1 MSRRPQSFV
10 LDSKSM
16 ALCNPRPPSPGAS
29 PKPSCST
36 IAGKQHCQPSCQDTV
51 QLEKNKS
58 SVAIPDEGSAAHAQ
72 CKVSMEPLCTDHYR
86 CLLKK
91 FRDSSGDSDKV
102 NFELNNIFL
111 KRLDEIDS
119 LEDQGGDAMHSS
131 QLRLVTFQE
140 WVDFLLN
147 VNHVILGNMSALEDE
162 AYGKILT
169 CFQSVQGEQQQSL
182 EENRKLRKDICAII
196 KLVQNAYH
204 RGCWQTEG
212 ITLETLTIRQLLGVA
227 KDQRLPESESDKVSE
242 CMKSLVNEM
251 AAKHDEVQRLKSQL
265 CALDEVV
272 LTARQKLLLKDQCIA
287 QLNQQLQEITQ
298 CYNNMADE
306 STNVESQPEKN
317 LSCPPGE
324 PSSDSDPMPKKMLN
338 SLVVHDRAECEMV
351 RLLNSEISQ
360 LFELHSKQEFQAV
373 EDRQKHLA
381 GVMEDLNSYHLDTQN
396 KLDNI
401 RSQLRILQEDVD
413 ESYLEARKS
422 ECGADDPDTKLL
434 NAVARKLLSLNNC
447 NRELESKLMRKDL
460 DCKIKITELQAE
472 FESESLL
479 NTRNCEIL
487 KEMADLISR
496 LRCKTFSYNE
506 IYRKACTDNPFCTAI
521 MEMFDEK
528 SEQSEK
534 EYGQASSVTITPDCP
549 HRQEL
554 EHTLLQ
560 CQTQSEI
567 LQATRDNYLSIIDE
581 FKRDLEELTEQVEQ
595 QHHQTQI
602 PPCPEPELHIEAPP
616 RISCELEIQNEHLLC
631 QINSLKE
638 TLKDRNEVIKKLQS
652 LITSYSDMSENN
664 RLKEENHNLKMKN
677 SEHARKTREMAEQL
691 NGQVTQ
697 RVELI
702 NKYESLSTSFEEQC
716 QELKGAN
723 RRVQSLQNRLCQVEK
738 LQEELRTE
746 RKMLREEVIALKE
759 KDACSTGRER
769 ALQDQLRCSQVDLD
783 KSRCLIRNMQSQ
795 LQQQDLLHQESV
807 QDLKQANESIREQ
820 VKGMGVECQQMK
832 QRLKQEVDVNRQ
844 QRQIID
850 TFRKWKDAQVRAD
863 DVMRERFNRAEEHIN
878 MLLEENQTLA
888 EDYRVLLRDHT
899 VLETEMDRVKQAV
912 NYSSSSKFGCP
923 PGVER
928 IEGGNDVSLNLKSL

>member
-1 MSRRPQSFV
+1 MSRRPQGFV
-10 LDSKSM
+10 LDNKSM
-16 ALCNPRPPSPGAS
+16 GLCNPRPPT

-36 IAGKQHCQPSCQDTV
+36 LAGKPQCQPQNLPQCQPSCQDTI
-51 QLEKNKS
+51 QLK
-58 SVAIPDEGSAAHAQ
+58 DEGSAAQAQ

-111 KRLDEIDS
+111 KRLDEIDC

-162 AYGKILT
+162 AYGKILS

-204 RGCWQTEG
+204 RNCWQTEG
-212 ITLETLTIRQLLGVA
+212 ILLETLTIRQLLGVD
-227 KDQRLPESESDKVSE
+227 KDQCLPESESEKMAE

-251 AAKHDEVQRLKSQL
+251 ASKHDEVQHLKSQL
-265 CALDEVV
+265 CAQDEVV
-272 LTARQKLLLKDQCIA
+272 QTARQKLLLKDQCIA
-287 QLNQQLQEITQ
+287 QLNQQLQEISQ
-298 CYNNMADE
+298 CLNTMTEQSTSKDSQQEMEDE
-306 STNVESQPEKN
+306 KTLN
-317 LSCPPGE
+317 CPPVE
-324 PSSDSDPMPKKMLN
+324 TSSDSDPLPKKMLT
-338 SLVVHDRAECEMV
+338 SLVVQERLEQAECEMV
-351 RLLNSEISQ
+351 RMLNAELSE

-373 EDRQKHLA
+373 EDRQRNLA
-381 GVMEDLNSYHLDTQN
+381 CIIEQLNADRLDTQN
-396 KLDNI
+396 KLNNI
-401 RSQLRILQEDVD
+401 RSQLRILQEDID
-413 ESYLEARKS
+413 QSCTCKS
-422 ECGADDPDTKLL
+422 ETEAEDPDTKLL
-434 NAVARKLLSLNNC
+434 DAVARRLLNLNSC
-447 NRELESKLMRKDL
+447 NRELQAKLQRQDT
-460 DCKIKITELQAE
+460 DFKIKITELQAQ
-472 FESESLL
+472 FESENTL
-479 NTRNCEIL
+479 NIRNCDIL
-487 KEMADLISR
+487 KEIADLICK
-496 LRCKTFSYNE
+496 LRSTDFSYNE
-506 IYRKACTDNPFCTAI
+506 IYNESSTENPFCVAI

-528 SEQSEK
+528 SEQTEK
-534 EYGQASSVTITPDCP
+534 EYESLAAASSADCP

-595 QHHQTQI
+595 QHHQAQI

-616 RISCELEIQNEHLLC
+616 RINCELEIQNERLVC
-631 QINSLKE
+631 QISALKE
-638 TLKDRNEVIKKLQS
+638 TLNDRNELINHLQS
-652 LITSYSDMSENN
+652 MIGNYSDMSENN
-664 RLKEENHNLKMKN
+664 RLKEENHDLKMKN
-677 SEHARKTREMAEQL
+677 SENIRKAREIAEQL

-697 RVELI
+697 RVELV
-702 NKYESLSTSFEEQC
+702 NKYESLSASFEDQC

-723 RRVQSLQNRLCQVEK
+723 RRVQSLQTRLCQVEK

-746 RKMLREEVIALKE
+746 RKMLREEVIALKQ
-759 KDACSTGRER
+759 KDACSVGRER
-769 ALQDQLRCSQVDLD
+769 ALQDQLRCSQMDLD

-795 LQQQDLLHQESV
+795 LQQQDKLHQDSI
-807 QDLKQANESIREQ
+807 QDLKLANESIREQ
-820 VKGMGVECQQMK
+820 VRSIGTECQQMQ
-832 QRLKQEVDVNRQ
+832 QRLKQEADINRQ
-844 QRQIID
+844 QKQIIE

-888 EDYRVLLRDHT
+888 EDYRLLLRDHT
-899 VLETEMDRVKQAV
+899 VLESEMGRVKQAV
-912 NYSSSSKFGCP
+912 NYSTSSTFGCP
-923 PGVER
+923 PGMER
-928 IEGGNDVSLNLKSL
+928 IEGGSDVSLNLKSL

>member
-1 MSRRPQSFV
+1 MSRRPQGFV
-10 LDSKSM
+10 LDNKSM
-16 ALCNPRPPSPGAS
+16 GLCNPRPPSPGAS

-36 IAGKQHCQPSCQDTV
+36 VAGKQQCQPSCQDTV
-51 QLEKNKS
+51 QS
-58 SVAIPDEGSAAHAQ
+58 SVAVPDEGSAAHAQ

-131 QLRLVTFQE
+131 QLRLVTYQE

-251 AAKHDEVQRLKSQL
+251 AAKHDEVQLLKSQL

-298 CYNNMADE
+298 CYNTMTDE
-306 STNVESQPEKN
+306 STTKESQPENEKN

-324 PSSDSDPMPKKMLN
+324 PSSESDSMPKKMLN

-351 RLLNSEISQ
+351 RLLNSELSE
-360 LFELHSKQEFQAV
+360 LFQLHSKQEFQAV
-373 EDRQKHLA
+373 EDRQKNLA
-381 GVMEDLNSYHLDTQN
+381 GIMEELNSYHLDTQN

-401 RSQLRILQEDVD
+401 RSQLRILQEDLD
-413 ESYLEARKS
+413 ESYLETRKS
-422 ECGADDPDTKLL
+422 ECEADDPDAKLL
-434 NAVARKLLSLNNC
+434 DAVARKLLNLSNC
-447 NRELESKLMRKDL
+447 NRELQSMLMRKDL
-460 DCKIKITELQAE
+460 DCKIKVTELQAE

-487 KEMADLISR
+487 KEIADLISK
-496 LRCKTFSYNE
+496 LGYKDFSYND
-506 IYRKACTDNPFCTAI
+506 IYRENCTDNPFCTAI

-528 SEQSEK
+528 SDQTEK
-534 EYGQASSVTITPDCP
+534 EFES
-549 HRQEL
+549 
-554 EHTLLQ
+554 
-560 CQTQSEI
+560 
-567 LQATRDNYLSIIDE
+567 
-581 FKRDLEELTEQVEQ
+581 QV
-595 QHHQTQI
+595 
-602 PPCPEPELHIEAPP
+602 A
-616 RISCELEIQNEHLLC
+616 NERLVC
-631 QINSLKE
+631 QIKSLTD
-638 TLKDRNEVIKKLQS
+638 TLKNRNELINKLQS
-652 LITSYSDMSENN
+652 MINSYSDMSENS
-664 RLKEENHNLKMKN
+664 RLKEENHELKMKN
-677 SEHARKTREMAEQL
+677 SENARKTREIAEQL

-702 NKYESLSTSFEEQC
+702 NKYESLSASFEEQC

-723 RRVQSLQNRLCQVEK
+723 RRVQSLQARLCQVEK
-738 LQEELRTE
+738 LQEELKTE

-769 ALQDQLRCSQVDLD
+769 ALQDQLRCSQIDLD

-795 LQQQDLLHQESV
+795 LQQQELLHQESI

-820 VKGMGVECQQMK
+820 VRGMGAECQQMQ
-832 QRLKQEVDVNRQ
+832 QRLKQEADVNRQ
-844 QRQIID
+844 QKQIID

-863 DVMRERFNRAEEHIN
+863 DVMRERNNRAEEHIN
-878 MLLEENQTLA
+878 MLLEENQSLA
-888 EDYRVLLRDHT
+888 EDYRLLVRDHT

-912 NYSSSSKFGCP
+912 NYSSSSKFECP
-923 PGVER
+923 PGMER
-928 IEGGNDVSLNLKSL
+928 IEGGNDMARRLRNMNDTSQRISDQCKNLNTNSDKTPQITDETTRAQGGAGKRDSLNAQRPSRFSNNLFL